1 MTIQGCDCDCRV
13 FLRIK
18 CQPVVDSDGL
28 PRTVQRHEDVRTVF
42 HDAHQQVINV
52 LLQLRYLLVPVRQLL
67 VLFEHQRDELG
78 PSQLGIRSFGGV
90 PCLRRDARTSI
101 TDIAAEKQKQR
112 WSSQMTKLINGPIIK
127 PLEVKPDKNWTL
139 LWKKNCYLCDISK
152 DFCGFF
158 IPLEGGSR
166 WSHRAEGFHR

>member
-1 MTIQGCDCDCRV
+1 MTIQGCDCDCKV

-18 CQPVVDSDGL
+18 CQPAVDSDGL

-42 HDAHQQVINV
+42 HDAHQQVVNV

-90 PCLRRDARTSI
+90 ACLRRDARTSI
-101 TDIAAEKQKQR
+101 TDIAAE
-112 WSSQMTKLINGPIIK
+112 TKAA
-127 PLEVKPDKNWTL
+127 LEQPNDEANQWAYNKTL
-139 LWKKNCYLCDISK
+139 GNQT
-152 DFCGFF
+152 
-158 IPLEGGSR
+158 R
-166 WSHRAEGFHR
+166 